1 MPIVQKGVAA
11 FSDRM
16 PKVIS
21 PQAHAIADYITLG
34 GFILM
39 TTLFWKRNKRAAIA
53 SLICAGSEAVN
64 TMLTDFPG
72 GVAKVISFPTHG
84 KVDMGLAATASAL
97 PNFMGFA
104 DEPEAKYFRVMG
116 LNITTVGAMTDFEE
130 PRSSRGRERL
140 RRSA

>member
-21 PQAHAIADYITLG
+21 PQAHAIADYVTLG

-39 TTLFWKRNKRAAIA
+39 TALFWKRNKKAAIA

-84 KVDMGLAATASAL
+84 KIDMGLAATASSL

-104 DEPEAKYFRVMG
+104 DDPEAKYFRVMG
-116 LNITTVGAMTDFEE
+116 LNITTVGALTDFEQT
-130 PRSSRGRERL
+130 RRDTVRGRM
-140 RRSA
+140 RRTA